1 MHTKYNILYNYYIRF
16 MYKELE
22 VDSFGVLSPIIV
34 ELKPVYVTAFVPIML
49 ADGCQP
55 EYMLIQ

>member
-1 MHTKYNILYNYYIRF
+1 

-22 VDSFGVLSPIIV
+22 VDSSGVLWPIIV
-34 ELKPVYVTAFVPIML
+34 ELKPAYVIAFIPIML

-55 EYMLIQ
+55 EYMLLQ